1 MFPPPGGQANMSR
14 LTSDGKD
21 GRFNKSQRTP
31 PTKLYKYLQ
40 SSIVTLYTEMPNV
53 VNKITKIPFSCNGVC
68 EE

>member
-1 MFPPPGGQANMSR
+1 MFPPPGRQAADMSP

-53 VNKITKIPFSCNGVC
+53 VNKITKS
-68 EE
+68 